1 MIKVTFPATVP
12 DEELK
17 FAVIVARSGGKWVF
31 CKHKE
36 RDTFEC
42 PGGHREPGE
51 EIETTARRELWEET
65 GAERFA
71 LREIGPY
78 AVDDD
83 GKVTCGMFYFAEIE
97 SFGALPE
104 LEIERVELMDT
115 LPDAWSYPQIQ
126 PHLLQRVQELGI
138 V

>member
-1 MIKVTFPATVP
+1 MIKVSFPATVP

-31 CKHKE
+31 CKHRE
-36 RDTFEC
+36 RDTYEC

-65 GAERFA
+65 GAERFE
-71 LREIGPY
+71 LREVAPY
-78 AVDDD
+78 VVNDD
-83 GKVTCGMFYFAEIE
+83 GKVTRGMFYFAEIE
-97 SFGALPE
+97 SFGKLPE

-115 LPDAWSYPQIQ
+115 LPDAWSYQQIQ
-126 PHLLQRVQELGI
+126 PYLLQRVQELGI